1 MSANVVS
8 IENEMV
14 EAAVGWLRDRLPET
28 WQINPSNQTIP
39 EDRRDA
45 GTAVEVKDSRG
56 TYATIAVE
64 ARTTLRPR
72 DVDQLL
78 GTLGRTLRA
87 LAGSTPI
94 LVVAPWLSE
103 QTRQRLRDQ
112 RINYLDLTG
121 NASIR
126 LDNPALFLET
136 EGARRDPAPLAR
148 GKARLQGPK
157 AGRLL
162 RRLIDIA
169 PPYGVRELAA
179 STGLAAGYVSRLLD
193 TLDDEALIKR
203 SPRGGVET
211 VDVPGLLRRWAGT
224 YDVFR
229 SNQARTYLFPAGP
242 AEALRRLTPVTAR
255 TAVTGSFAAVR
266 LAAVAGPALLALYCD
281 DPDAL
286 AEELEL
292 IPTDSGANV
301 VVLTPFDPIVWE
313 QTSMEDGLTMVS
325 ASQVAVDC
333 LTGNGRMPA
342 EGDAVLAWM
351 TDNEDAW
358 RLRSLPVR
366 AEGGS

>member
-1 MSANVVS
+1 MCANVVS

-14 EAAVGWLRDRLPET
+14 KAAVGWLRDRLPET
-28 WQINPSNQTIP
+28 WQVTPV
-39 EDRRDA
+39 DRPAPGNGRDV
-45 GTAVEVKDSRG
+45 GTAIEVRGPSG

-64 ARTTLRPR
+64 GRKSLSPR

-78 GTLGRTLRA
+78 GGLGRTLRA
-87 LAGSTPI
+87 LAGSVEI
-94 LVVAPWLSE
+94 VVVARWLSDR
-103 QTRQRLRDQ
+103 TRQRLREE
-112 RINYLDLTG
+112 RISYLDLTG
-121 NASIR
+121 NALIR

-136 EGARRDPAPLAR
+136 AGASRDPAPLAR

-157 AGRLL
+157 AGRLIRTL
-162 RRLIDIA
+162 VDVS
-169 PPYGVRELAA
+169 PPYGVRALAV

-193 TLDDEALIKR
+193 TLDDEALIGR

-229 SNQARTYLFPAGP
+229 SNQARTYLFPAGS
-242 AEALRRLTPVTAR
+242 AEALRRLASLRAR

-266 LAAVAGPALLALYCD
+266 LAAVAGPALLAVYCD
-281 DPDAL
+281 DPTAL
-286 AEELEL
+286 ADELEL
-292 IPTDSGANV
+292 LPTDSGVNM

-313 QTSMEDGLTMVS
+313 QTSTQDGLTVVA

-358 RLRSLPVR
+358 RLRSLPGT
-366 AEGGS
+366 AAGS

>member
-1 MSANVVS
+1 MPANVVS

-14 EAAVGWLRDRLPET
+14 EATVGWLRDRLPET
-28 WQINPSNQTIP
+28 WQITPSSQTIP
-39 EDRRDA
+39 ESGLDA
-45 GTAVEVKDSRG
+45 GTAIEVKDSRG
-56 TYATIAVE
+56 TYARIAVE
-64 ARTTLRPR
+64 ARTTLSPR
-72 DVDQLL
+72 DVDRLL

-103 QTRQRLRDQ
+103 RTRQRLRDQ
-112 RINYLDLTG
+112 RISYLDLTG
-121 NASIR
+121 NALIR

-136 EGARRDPAPLAR
+136 AGASRDPAPLAR

-157 AGRLL
+157 AGRLIRTL
-162 RRLIDIA
+162 VDVA

-193 TLDDEALIKR
+193 TLDDEALVGR

-211 VDVPGLLRRWAGT
+211 VDVPGLVRRWAGT

-242 AEALRRLTPVTAR
+242 AEALRRLASVAAR

-266 LAAVAGPALLALYCD
+266 LAAVAGPALLAVYCD
-281 DPDAL
+281 DPAAL
-286 AEELEL
+286 ADELEL
-292 IPTDSGANV
+292 IPTDSGANM
-301 VVLTPFDPIVWE
+301 VVLTPFDQVVWE
-313 QTSMEDGLTMVS
+313 QTSTQDGLTVVA
-325 ASQVAVDC
+325 ASQIAVDC
-333 LTGNGRMPA
+333 LSGNGRMPA
-342 EGDAVLAWM
+342 EGDAVLDWL

-358 RLRSLPVR
+358 RLGSLADRS
-366 AEGGS
+366 ASGS